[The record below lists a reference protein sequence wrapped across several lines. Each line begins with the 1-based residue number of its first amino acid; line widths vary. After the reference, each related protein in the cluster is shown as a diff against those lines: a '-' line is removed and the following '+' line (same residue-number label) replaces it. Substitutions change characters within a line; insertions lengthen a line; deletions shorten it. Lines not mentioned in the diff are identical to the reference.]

1 MDYTRDASA
10 TNSVYAV
17 LNANCGRAAYTNPS
31 LFLVLSF
38 LISLSYFVSDVLVQN
53 FLSFISCNFIVIDF
67 LYFSVCPV
75 FFFSFIL
82 SFLPSSL
89 LRTHIHDTLRVAIF
103 CMLIAFYTVT

>member
-1 MDYTRDASA
+1 
-10 TNSVYAV
+10 
-17 LNANCGRAAYTNPS
+17 
-31 LFLVLSF
+31 
-38 LISLSYFVSDVLVQN
+38 
-53 FLSFISCNFIVIDF
+53 
-67 LYFSVCPV
+67 VCPV